1 MAVVKSCPPLRDAPV
16 EAQFAFRDSTL
27 ALTCIA
33 SLCRLP
39 QVNIP
44 AGMVDGVPFGISLVA
59 GPYQDA
65 MLLAAAEAL
74 APALA

>member
-1 MAVVKSCPPLRDAPV
+1 PTAHDLPPRRNAPV
-16 EAQFAFRDSTL
+16 SAQFAFRDNTL

-44 AGMVDGVPFGISLVA
+44 AGTLDGVPFGLSLVA
-59 GPYQDA
+59 APYQDA